1 MGNILQ
7 ELDDAP
13 GVLASVYQ
21 ICDVYNKEIRLKNL
35 VWDFYGIMVDSL
47 SELMIILNRTYK
59 EGNGERSLIPSIKM
73 QWYKKALALTTDI
86 SF

>member
-1 MGNILQ
+1 MQ
-7 ELDDAP
+7 ELEDAP

-35 VWDFYGIMVDSL
+35 VWDFYGIMVDCL

-59 EGNGERSLIPSIKM
+59 EGNGKRPLIPSIKM
-73 QWYKKALALTTDI
+73 Q
-86 SF
+86 

>member
-7 ELDDAP
+7 ELEDAP

-35 VWDFYGIMVDSL
+35 VWDFYGIMVDCL

-59 EGNGERSLIPSIKM
+59 EGNGKRPLIPSIKM
-73 QWYKKALALTTDI
+73 Q
-86 SF
+86 

>member
-35 VWDFYGIMVDSL
+35 VWDFYGIMVDCL
-47 SELMIILNRTYK
+47 LELMIILNRTYK
-59 EGNGERSLIPSIKM
+59 DNGKRSLVPNN
-73 QWYKKALALTTDI
+73 KAQRYRKSFALTTDN

>member
-21 ICDVYNKEIRLKNL
+21 ICDVYRGDIKLKNL
-35 VWDFYGIMVDSL
+35 VWDFYGILVDCL
-47 SELMIILNRTYK
+47 SELLVILNRTYK
-59 EGNGERSLIPSIKM
+59 DANGKRPLIPSRDTERC
-73 QWYKKALALTTDI
+73 LL
-86 SF
+86 

>member
-21 ICDVYNKEIRLKNL
+21 ICEVYDKEIRLKNL
-35 VWDFYGIMVDSL
+35 VWDFYGILVDCL

-59 EGNGERSLIPSIKM
+59 ENGKRPIIPGTKCRDTERYL
-73 QWYKKALALTTDI
+73 L
-86 SF
+86 